1 MANCWINAP
10 SGYARH
16 LKPLLKATKK
26 DDKKSDKKKMEEKS
40 LHDEHLYFFLSLVHS
55 TFIILNEALRH
66 WQGMNG

>member
-26 DDKKSDKKKMEEKS
+26 DDKKSDKKSDKK
-40 LHDEHLYFFLSLVHS
+40 
-55 TFIILNEALRH
+55 
-66 WQGMNG
+66 NGRKITS